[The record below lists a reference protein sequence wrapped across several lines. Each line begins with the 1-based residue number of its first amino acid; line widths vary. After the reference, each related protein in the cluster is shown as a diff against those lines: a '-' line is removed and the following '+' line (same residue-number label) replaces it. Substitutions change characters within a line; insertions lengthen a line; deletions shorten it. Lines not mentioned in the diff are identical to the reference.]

1 MRHKRWAGHGE
12 INGKFYAFH
21 PGGKYIHPQSAGAGG
36 SFLANEV
43 RAVFWEGREDF
54 ARISLRAVVH
64 PTHGDYSFMLT
75 HGVQTTKYLQPLTCS
90 TTSGARVC
98 LNLQAEGW
106 GAATY
111 PHKTE
116 AVFST
121 DTVWRAEAHTVPRC
135 TRPVPT
141 PSPVHQLRHVHS
153 VLCVLQVASDVSFD
167 ESSAAHMTEAT
178 DRIGFTLMFNDYTR
192 PGWAYADDDG
202 SFILK
207 HKTKRMVLIPEA
219 GGGPIEP
226 VYMTRA
232 TCHIAYH
239 DMT

>member
-121 DTVWRAEAHTVPRC
+121 DTV
-135 TRPVPT
+135 
-141 PSPVHQLRHVHS
+141 
-153 VLCVLQVASDVSFD
+153 ASDVSFD

-226 VYMTRA
+226 IQNGIRLVWVVCPTNCINDFSRDEYLNYGYVFENQA
-232 TCHIAYH
+232 GEVCLPPGV
-239 DMT
+239 